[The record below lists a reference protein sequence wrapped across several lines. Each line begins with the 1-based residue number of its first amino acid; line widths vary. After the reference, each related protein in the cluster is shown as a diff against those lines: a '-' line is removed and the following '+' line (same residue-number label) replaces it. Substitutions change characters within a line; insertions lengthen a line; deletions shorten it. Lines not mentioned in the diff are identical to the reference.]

1 MVITCNGTSQGKK
14 PGVMP
19 MYVIPTAP
27 GRSRLLWSFVMP
39 RSSISGLFGLIFMAQ
54 PRWASHLFG
63 TNRVL
68 DGDSALLHAQVCSV
82 LTMSS
87 SLF

>member
-1 MVITCNGTSQGKK
+1 M
-14 PGVMP
+14 MP

-39 RSSISGLFGLIFMAQ
+39 RSSISGLIGLIFMAQ
-54 PRWASHLFG
+54 PRWVSHLFG

-68 DGDSALLHAQVCSV
+68 DGDSALLHAQVCCGQCDKAAALNNSI
-82 LTMSS
+82 LH
-87 SLF
+87 LNDALGAP